1 MILSALE
8 NVTVK
13 SPTVSVLLPVNISV
27 ITGPS
32 ADVKDTSVVAGP
44 SMDVADTSV
53 VKSVCVSDGH
63 SLVSVVKGPSEDISV
78 VADQSPDV
86 ADTSV
91 VKSVVVWGPGWG
103 KMLVD

>member
-53 VKSVCVSDGH
+53 VKSVG
-63 SLVSVVKGPSEDISV
+63 VSVGSTVPVG
-78 VADQSPDV
+78 
-86 ADTSV
+86 
-91 VKSVVVWGPGWG
+91 
-103 KMLVD
+103 L